1 VNPRIISIHVTGDV
15 SFVLFKSI
23 RKVYKFN
30 NLTTFNGKSKEVGEL
45 LIQGVEVLSLIID
58 RRPKERLKQKADK

>member
-1 VNPRIISIHVTGDV
+1 MNPRTISIHVTGDV

-23 RKVYKFN
+23 SKVYKFN
-30 NLTTFNGKSKEVGEL
+30 NLATFNGKSKEVGEL
-45 LIQGVEVLSLIID
+45 LIQVVEVLSLIID

>member
-1 VNPRIISIHVTGDV
+1 MNPRTISIHVTGDV

-23 RKVYKFN
+23 SKVYKFN
-30 NLTTFNGKSKEVGEL
+30 NLATFNGKSKEVGEL

>member
-1 VNPRIISIHVTGDV
+1 MSLHGIQSDEC
-15 SFVLFKSI
+15 
-23 RKVYKFN
+23 KVYKFN